1 MAPEIVKAGCCFTH
15 VFCSPAVRAQTTIE
29 EIAAHL
35 SIQQP
40 EQLENCDITWQV
52 DNALYTFVEKD
63 LLKWCQS
70 LDESLFDVVVIGH
83 NSALTDFVN
92 IAAGQHIE
100 NVPTCGYVQ
109 LALEGA
115 WSSVSLGSAA
125 LVSFLKPKM
134 FMS

>member
-1 MAPEIVKAGCCFTH
+1 MTPEIVKASCRFTH

-63 LLKWCQS
+63 LLKWFQS

-83 NSALTDFVN
+83 NNALTNFVN
-92 IAAGQHIE
+92 SVSGQYIE

-109 LALEGA
+109 LEIEGA
-115 WSSVSLGSAA
+115 WSALSPGSAV